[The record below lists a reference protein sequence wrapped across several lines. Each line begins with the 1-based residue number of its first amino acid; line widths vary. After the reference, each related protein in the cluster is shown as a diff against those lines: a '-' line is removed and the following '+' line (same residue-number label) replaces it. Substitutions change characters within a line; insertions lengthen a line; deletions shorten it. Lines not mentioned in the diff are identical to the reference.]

1 MKKIISII
9 LTLSLLFGL
18 VGMISFAASAEEEIT
33 YITDVAVTGVT
44 DAAIGEAATTAG
56 ITTDAEGVTVA
67 ASWYVYN
74 WTDWT
79 WDSFSST
86 FEDGKVYRLYL
97 DLTAEDGYEFHP
109 EDDVILSCDASVQAE
124 SWHGIQYAGIELY
137 YLFGVEEIF
146 SVTITGLDVAV
157 GDTAPANTDLTVDN
171 GDLYSL
177 TWRDSDWELF
187 TGSFEDEKDY
197 YAQLNIAAPE
207 GKWYSE
213 NIWVMIDGEHYMGWT
228 SSYGYEV
235 YIDYNVS
242 FQKQQAS
249 WAELSGMP
257 EDIAAGSAAVPQ
269 LSVMGGN
276 VQITDTQWVNEDD
289 EAVTAFE
296 TGKGYYLKVTLEP
309 AEGYKFQDWIDVYN
323 ADNSYVSEDCTEA
336 YAYFYYSLK
345 PQIQTVDLTVTGV
358 EPGKNVADVKVTVPE
373 GAKYTCEEVYI
384 YNCDDDWAL
393 MEDGKFE
400 DKTRYQIEFYLEPVE
415 GYDFI
420 DATELEVLVNGE
432 DVYNFWSN
440 ITYTYITDH
449 ISFKTQIDK
458 VELTVTEPKV
468 GGNIADAVVK
478 APDGANYEVEY
489 YSWYDTTAEE
499 TVEDGTFQD
508 KHKYQLNI
516 ELAAKEGC
524 EFGEDAVLTI
534 NGNKVEDFWSYTY
547 SPEYAYGYEY
557 WSFLTPIEK
566 VEFPAFPDA
575 KVGDSTE
582 LNITTPEG
590 VKYTLDGSWV
600 NMNSDVTEKL
610 EDKNIYMLQYYAT
623 ADEGFEFTED
633 TVIIVGGTEYKG
645 FTYQWD
651 TYILVGKAYSFGMKM
666 IDKIELTVTEPAN
679 GEKPGKVTVA
689 NKDVNY
695 ELEFYYW
702 ATNTS
707 GDIEDDADSFKKFA
721 YGNYYYLEVDL
732 SAHEGYAFAD
742 DLKLVINGKEVEAAM
757 VQNAGSYYMVGYSFG
772 KLTEPVQESEQ
783 APVTPPAT
791 NPQTDDATPVVAL
804 VALLVLATAGMTV
817 TIIGKKKFYN

>member
-18 VGMISFAASAEEEIT
+18 VGMISFAASAEGVT
-33 YITDVAVTGVT
+33 YITSVEVTGVT
-44 DAAIGEAATTAG
+44 DAAVGETATTDG

-67 ASWYVYN
+67 GYWSVYN
-74 WTDWT
+74 WTDRN
-79 WDSFSST
+79 WDDFSGT
-86 FEDGKVYRLYL
+86 FEDGKVYRLGL
-97 DLTAEDGYEFHP
+97 DLTAEAGYEFHP
-109 EDDVILSCDASVQAE
+109 EDEVILSTDASVSGE
-124 SWHGIQYAGIELY
+124 PWHGTQSAGIDLY
-137 YLFGVEEIF
+137 YLFGVEEIS

-157 GDTAPANTDLTVDN
+157 GDPAPANTDLTVDN
-171 GDLYSL
+171 GNLYSL

-213 NIWVMIDGEHYMGWT
+213 NIWVTIDGQHYMGWT

-242 FQKQQAS
+242 FQKPQAS

-257 EDIAAGSAAVPQ
+257 EDIAAGNAAVPQ
-269 LSVMGGN
+269 LSVMGGD

-309 AEGYKFQDWIDVYN
+309 AEGYKFQDYIDVYN
-323 ADNSYVSEDCTEA
+323 SNNSYLSDDNTEA

-345 PQIQTVDLTVTGV
+345 PQIETVELTVSGV

-373 GAKYTCEEVYI
+373 GAKYTCEDVYI
-384 YNCDDDWAL
+384 YNCDDDWNL
-393 MEDGKFE
+393 VEDGKFQ
-400 DKTRYQIEFYLEPVE
+400 DKTRYQLEFYLEPAE

-420 DATELEVLVNGE
+420 EDMELEVLVNGE
-432 DVYNFWSN
+432 DIYDFWSN
-440 ITYTYITDH
+440 ITYAWVREDFT
-449 ISFKTQIDK
+449 FKTQIDK

-468 GGNIADAVVK
+468 GGNIADAVLK
-478 APDGANYEVEY
+478 APEGVNYEIES
-489 YSWYDTTAEE
+489 YSWYDCTAHE

-508 KHKYQLNI
+508 KHKYELQY

-524 EFGEDAVLTI
+524 EFSEDVTATI
-534 NGNKVEDFWSYTY
+534 NGNKSEDFWPYTY
-547 SPEYAYGYEY
+547 SPEYGSGYEY
-557 WSFLTPIEK
+557 WSFLTFIEK

-575 KVGDSTE
+575 KVGDSTD

-590 VKYTLDGSWV
+590 VKYTLDGSWI
-600 NMNSDVTEKL
+600 NMNSGISDKL
-610 EDKNIYMLQYYAT
+610 EDENIYILQYYAT

-633 TVIIVGGTEYKG
+633 TVVLVGGTEYKG
-645 FTYQWD
+645 WPSMYND
-651 TYILVGKAYSFGMKM
+651 RLAVSKAYSFGMNM

-689 NKDVNY
+689 NKDANY
-695 ELEFYYW
+695 ELEYTYW

-707 GDIEDDADSFKKFA
+707 GDIMDDADSFKKFA
-721 YGNYYYLEVDL
+721 YGNYYFLEMDL
-732 SAHEGYAFAD
+732 SADEGYAFAD
-742 DLKLVINGKEVEAAM
+742 DLKLVINGKEVEAAL
-757 VQNAGSYYMVGYSFG
+757 VHNAGSYYMVVYSFG
-772 KLTEPVQESEQ
+772 KLTEPVPETP
-783 APVTPPAT
+783 AAPPAS
-791 NPQTDDATPVVAL
+791 NPQTGDEAPVVAL
-804 VALLVLATAGMTV
+804 VALLVLATAGMAVTV
-817 TIIGKKKFYN
+817 IGKKKFYN